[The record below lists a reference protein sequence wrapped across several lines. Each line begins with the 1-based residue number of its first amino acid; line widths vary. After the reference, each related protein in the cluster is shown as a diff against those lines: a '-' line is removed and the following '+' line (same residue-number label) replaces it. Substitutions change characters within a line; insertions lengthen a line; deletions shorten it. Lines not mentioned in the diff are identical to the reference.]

1 MDDIKTTED
10 IEREIEA
17 TMRER
22 GIDYG
27 EAEIVVGLKY
37 GELHNDLLYMRPLTD
52 EQRRRHKRTL
62 LEVMAELGEL
72 DEEFELP
79 GESDDAAI
87 HGRGGRVAD

>member
-1 MDDIKTTED
+1 MTIDD

-27 EAEIVVGLKY
+27 EAVLVVGMKH
-37 GELHNDLLYMRPLTD
+37 GEFHNDLLYMRPLTD

-72 DEEFELP
+72 DDEPLDTGAPASAVLP
-79 GESDDAAI
+79 NRRD
-87 HGRGGRVAD
+87 RVAD